1 MQTGKEAGEAQM
13 QALGEDWR
21 IIESLLPAGWM
32 EMARELGALRR
43 TRGFADARAC
53 WRVMLIH
60 LADGCGLRDTA
71 VRAAQAGLAD
81 VSDVAL
87 LKRLKSCEHW
97 FEWMT
102 QQMRGSLR
110 PREPQASDAAAGLL
124 GARRVRVV
132 DGSMVSEP
140 GPTGS
145 QWRPRHPHGVPGP
158 GRQAG
163 YPRPHRGGEMRQ
175 RVS

>member
-43 TRGFADARAC
+43 TRGFADARALL
-53 WRVMLIH
+53 RVMLIH

-87 LKRLKSCEHW
+87 LQRLKTCGHPVA
-97 FEWMT
+97 WMT
-102 QQMRGSLR
+102 QPKRGSPR
-110 PREPQASDAAAGLL
+110 PREPPGRHS
-124 GARRVRVV
+124 GA
-132 DGSMVSEP
+132 
-140 GPTGS
+140 
-145 QWRPRHPHGVPGP
+145 GVPG
-158 GRQAG
+158 GRG
-163 YPRPHRGGEMRQ
+163 ERP
-175 RVS
+175 V

>member
-43 TRGFADARAC
+43 TRGFADARALL
-53 WRVMLIH
+53 RVMLIH

-71 VRAAQAGLAD
+71 VRAAQAGVAD

-97 FEWMT
+97 VEWMT

-110 PREPQASDAAAGLL
+110 PREAPGSGAAAGPL
-124 GARRVRVV
+124 GGPRARRGDGRMVRQV
-132 DGSMVSEP
+132 
-140 GPTGS
+140 
-145 QWRPRHPHGVPGP
+145 
-158 GRQAG
+158 
-163 YPRPHRGGEMRQ
+163 
-175 RVS
+175 

>member
-43 TRGFADARAC
+43 TRGFADARALL
-53 WRVMLIH
+53 RVMLIH

-97 FEWMT
+97 VEGVT
-102 QQMRGSLR
+102 QQKRGSPR
-110 PREPQASDAAAGLL
+110 PREPQASGAAAGPL
-124 GARRVRVV
+124 GGRRGGGGGGRM
-132 DGSMVSEP
+132 GS
-140 GPTGS
+140 G
-145 QWRPRHPHGVPGP
+145 
-158 GRQAG
+158 
-163 YPRPHRGGEMRQ
+163 PRPPRSPGG
-175 RVS
+175 